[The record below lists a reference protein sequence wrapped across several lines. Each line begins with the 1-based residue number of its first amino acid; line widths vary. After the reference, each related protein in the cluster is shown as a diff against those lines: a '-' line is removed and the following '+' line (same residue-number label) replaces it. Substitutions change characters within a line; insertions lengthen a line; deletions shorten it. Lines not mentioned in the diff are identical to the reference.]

1 MKKFVAIMITAA
13 MLLTLSVSAFAGT
26 ITTNG
31 GSENRDVTG
40 VFAQPTDKAIYVTVS
55 WGDMK
60 FKYTPDTQEW
70 DHNQHIWKDGGTTGT
85 WAPINT
91 DGNKI
96 TVQNDSSCAVKAA
109 FTYGAKA
116 GYAEVNASFDKAEL
130 NLAAPTYN
138 DSASHP
144 SGTSNVSLS
153 GSIDGDVAV
162 DTVMGT
168 ITVTI
173 TA

>member
-1 MKKFVAIMITAA
+1 MIAAA
-13 MLLTLSVSAFAGT
+13 MLLTLSVSVFAGT

-31 GSENRDVTG
+31 GSENHDVTG
-40 VFAQPTDKAIYVTVS
+40 VFAQPTDKAIYVTVT

-60 FKYTPDTQEW
+60 FQYTPSSQTW
-70 DHNQHIWKDGGTTGT
+70 DHNQHIWKDGGTAGT
-85 WAPINT
+85 WAPIT
-91 DGNKI
+91 ADGNKV

-116 GYAEVNASFDKAEL
+116 EYAGVNASFDKAEL
-130 NLAAPTYN
+130 SLAAPTYN
-138 DSASHP
+138 DSTSHP
-144 SGTSNVSLS
+144 SGTSTVSLS
-153 GSIDGDVAV
+153 GSINGDVTA